1 MNILLIDDHMLI
13 GKSLEIT
20 LKNNSNINEFHYITE
35 PKLAEYSV
43 KLYRPSI
50 VLMDIHMGK
59 YNGLELGKHLLNMF
73 DIKLVFLS
81 GFDLIGYQEKA
92 SDIGASAFLNKHIS
106 IDLLIANLKKIYYE
120 NKTIFPTSN
129 NRLYHSLT
137 CREKEI
143 LRCLSYGDKQATI
156 AATLNISD
164 RTIRNH
170 IASINEKM
178 NTNSALASVLK
189 AVELGIVRTNLQ

>member
-20 LKNNSNINEFHYITE
+20 LKNNSNINEFHYITD

-43 KLYRPSI
+43 NLYKPSI

-81 GFDLIGYQEKA
+81 GFDLIEYQEKA
-92 SDIGASAFLNKHIS
+92 NEIGASAFLNKHIS
-106 IDLLIANLKKIYYE
+106 IELLIENLKKIYYD
-120 NKTIFPTSN
+120 NKTIFPTTN
-129 NRLYHSLT
+129 NSIYHSLT
-137 CREKEI
+137 SREKEI
-143 LRCLSYGDKQATI
+143 LRYLSYGDKQSTI

-170 IASINEKM
+170 ITSINEKM

-189 AVELGIVRTNLQ
+189 AIELGIVSTKLQ

>member
-20 LKNNSNINEFHYITE
+20 LKNNPNINEFHYITD

-43 KLYRPSI
+43 NLYRPSI
-50 VLMDIHMGK
+50 ILMDIHMGE
-59 YNGLELGKHLLNMF
+59 YNGLELGKYLLSKF

-81 GFDLIGYQEKA
+81 GFDLIEYQEKA
-92 SDIGASAFLNKHIS
+92 SEIGASAFLNKHTS
-106 IDLLIANLKKIYYE
+106 IDLLIANLSKIYYE
-120 NKTIFPTSN
+120 NETIFPTSN
-129 NRLYHSLT
+129 NIIYHSLT
-137 CREKEI
+137 SREKEI
-143 LRCLSYGDKQATI
+143 LRYLSHGDKQSTI
-156 AATLNISD
+156 ANTLNISD

-170 IASINEKM
+170 IASINEKL

-189 AVELGIVRTNLQ
+189 AIELGIVSIKLQ